1 VFANIV
7 YSPGSYEMAT
17 ARQ

>member
-7 YSPGSYEMAT
+7 YSPESHEMAT
-17 ARQ
+17 VRQ